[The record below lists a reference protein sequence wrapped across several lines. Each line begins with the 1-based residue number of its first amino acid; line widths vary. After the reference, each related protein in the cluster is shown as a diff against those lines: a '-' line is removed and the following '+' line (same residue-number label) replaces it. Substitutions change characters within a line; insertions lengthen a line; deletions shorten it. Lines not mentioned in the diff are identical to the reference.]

1 MVLYMSVQRCAT
13 SSVDRVPGY
22 EPVGRR
28 FESCV
33 ARKNNRFPLESVIFL
48 CFCRLRS
55 CMAVAADR
63 EKSAF

>member
-1 MVLYMSVQRCAT
+1 
-13 SSVDRVPGY
+13 
-22 EPVGRR
+22 
-28 FESCV
+28 V